1 MTMVVNE
8 NLNELQKFK
17 MIEFGCKM
25 ITISKN
31 TSEFGF
37 ILCAKR
43 QRVSG
48 LLTGDME
55 TTASA
60 N

>member
-8 NLNELQKFK
+8 NLNALQKFK
-17 MIEFGCKM
+17 IIEFGCKM

-37 ILCAKR
+37 ILCAEL

-48 LLTGDME
+48 LLTGDMKS
-55 TTASA
+55 TASA